1 MNPEVTHRRHGPRS
15 RRVQGKA
22 PTSIDVVRKDAP
34 RLKIGGV
41 VILGLYALTIMV
53 VAFVDSWATPWL
65 ALVGCPL
72 VFGGIAALSWRLPAL
87 GGALLVLF
95 GLVLGIIGGLIAA
108 ADSVGVSIAEGIAVG
123 ILLFS
128 PAIASG
134 LLFIVSDTL
143 RLAAYLRRSRT
154 RAAQS

>member
-1 MNPEVTHRRHGPRS
+1 MNPRSHSSSPRPSQSPRS
-15 RRVQGKA
+15 GEA
-22 PTSIDVVRKDAP
+22 PISIDVVRKDAP

-95 GLVLGIIGGLIAA
+95 ALVLGIIGGLIGA
-108 ADSVGVSIAEGIAVG
+108 ADSVGVSIAEGIAFG

-143 RLAAYLRRSRT
+143 RLVAYLRRSRT
-154 RAAQS
+154 RSAQS